1 MKLIVCFLFSI
12 NILIANQTN
21 VVKTSEL
28 ELFLFKVGFES
39 LLKDVD
45 ITKDKSNLNESE
57 LKKLNSKIEIIMTEL
72 YKDKRVLTND
82 VKETKNI
89 NTNIVSTDDKKLVKD
104 ISELKEEVTFLKNQ
118 INKLI
123 LDKRTNKKT
132 KKIVLNAKE
141 YKIKA
146 NLVNIRS
153 GAFPTARVVEK
164 LSKDTLVNIEYCNK
178 YGWCKFKDEKKFVS
192 KFLLKK

>member
-45 ITKDKSNLNESE
+45 ITKNKSNLNESE

-82 VKETKNI
+82 TP
-89 NTNIVSTDDKKLVKD
+89 NIVTATLST
-104 ISELKEEVTFLKNQ
+104 
-118 INKLI
+118 
-123 LDKRTNKKT
+123 
-132 KKIVLNAKE
+132 
-141 YKIKA
+141 
-146 NLVNIRS
+146 
-153 GAFPTARVVEK
+153 
-164 LSKDTLVNIEYCNK
+164 
-178 YGWCKFKDEKKFVS
+178 
-192 KFLLKK
+192 